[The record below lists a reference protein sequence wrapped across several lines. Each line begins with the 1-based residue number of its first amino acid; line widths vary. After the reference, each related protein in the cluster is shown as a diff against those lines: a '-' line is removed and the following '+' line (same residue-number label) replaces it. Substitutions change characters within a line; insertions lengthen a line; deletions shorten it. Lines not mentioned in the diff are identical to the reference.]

1 LQSDER
7 GGGGVVRPAPRFA
20 YTEKFYEVFPFYLA
34 IGMTAEQ
41 YWDGDCELVRYY
53 RKAAKIRQDLKN
65 QDAWLQGMYI
75 YQAIGNLAPILRAFA
90 KKGTKAVPYPDQ
102 PFALNTMQKGEKEQ
116 AKQEKQ
122 DEKAKAYFQALAMS
136 FNKKF
141 QEKGGGVNG

>member
-1 LQSDER
+1 MVAGNVYLSGDWQS
-7 GGGGVVRPAPRFA
+7 GPHPSG
-20 YTEKFYEVFPFYLA
+20 
-34 IGMTAEQ
+34 
-41 YWDGDCELVRYY
+41 
-53 RKAAKIRQDLKN
+53 
-65 QDAWLQGMYI
+65 
-75 YQAIGNLAPILRAFA
+75 FA

>member
-1 LQSDER
+1 MQSDER

-65 QDAWLQGMYI
+65 QDAWLQGMYV

-90 KKGTKAVPYPDQ
+90 KKGVKAIPYPDQ
-102 PFALNTMQKGEKEQ
+102 PFAFDTKQKDERQE
-116 AKQEKQ
+116 AKREKQ
-122 DEKAKAYFQALAMS
+122 DEKAKAYFQALALS
-136 FNKKF
+136 LNKKF

>member
-1 LQSDER
+1 
-7 GGGGVVRPAPRFA
+7 
-20 YTEKFYEVFPFYLA
+20 
-34 IGMTAEQ
+34 
-41 YWDGDCELVRYY
+41 
-53 RKAAKIRQDLKN
+53 
-65 QDAWLQGMYI
+65 MYI

-90 KKGTKAVPYPDQ
+90 KKGTKAAPYPDQ

>member
-1 LQSDER
+1 
-7 GGGGVVRPAPRFA
+7 
-20 YTEKFYEVFPFYLA
+20 
-34 IGMTAEQ
+34 
-41 YWDGDCELVRYY
+41 
-53 RKAAKIRQDLKN
+53 
-65 QDAWLQGMYI
+65 MYS

-102 PFALNTMQKGEKEQ
+102 PFALNTMQK
-116 AKQEKQ
+116 EKQ